1 MLLATNYTLPIAYS
15 LRHKAKNTTM
25 NYYSLH
31 RKSPNTTFKNA
42 VIQGLAK
49 DRGIYFPETITP
61 ISKEFIDNIENYSN
75 EEIAFEAIKQFVGDE
90 IPEEKLKEI
99 ISETVSFDFPVV
111 KIDDNIG
118 TLELFHGPTMAFK
131 DVGAKFL
138 AKCLEYFNRDNDNEV
153 TVLVATSGDTGGA
166 VANGFLGAKGVNV
179 VILYPSGKVSDIQEK
194 QLTTLGQNI
203 TALEVDGVFD
213 DCQEMVKTAFLDEE
227 ITKTLTSANSINVAR
242 WLPQMFYFFFAYKQL
257 KKKNKDILFSV
268 PSGNFG
274 NICAGIMAQKL
285 GLPIKHFIAATNV
298 NDTVPNYLVDGVY
311 SPKPSKATI
320 SNAMDV
326 GNPSNFIRIQELF
339 NNDLEILKR
348 AFSSYS
354 FSDDETRETMK
365 KIYNNSSY
373 VADPHGA
380 VGYLGLKKYG
390 LKENEFGVF
399 LETAHPV
406 KFLDVV
412 EDTLP
417 VKVQI
422 PEQIKKVIYKKKVAY
437 KATSYQDLKDYLTN

>member
-1 MLLATNYTLPIAYS
+1 
-15 LRHKAKNTTM
+15 M

-31 RKSPNTTFKNA
+31 HKSPKTSFKNA
-42 VIQGLAK
+42 VVQGLAK
-49 DRGIYFPETITP
+49 DRGIYFP
-61 ISKEFIDNIENYSN
+61 DNITQLSKDFIENISEYTN
-75 EEIAFEAIKQFVGDE
+75 HEIAYEVIKQFVGDE
-90 IPEEKLKEI
+90 IPTEKLKEI
-99 ISETVSFDFPVV
+99 IAATVSFDFPLV
-111 KIDDNIG
+111 KVDDNIAS
-118 TLELFHGPTMAFK
+118 LELFHGPTMAFK
-131 DVGAKFL
+131 DVGAKFM
-138 AKCLEYFNRDNDNEV
+138 AQCLEYFNQGNTEEI

-213 DCQEMVKTAFLDEE
+213 DCQEMVKTAFLDQE
-227 ITKTLTSANSINVAR
+227 ITKKLTSANSINVAR
-242 WLPQMFYFFFAYKQL
+242 WLPQMFYFFFAYKELHKQHKAL
-257 KKKNKDILFSV
+257 TFSV

-274 NICAGIMAQKL
+274 NICAGVMAQKL
-285 GLPIKHFIAATNV
+285 GLPIKHFIASTNI
-298 NDTVPNYLVDGVY
+298 NDTVPNYLVNGIY
-311 SPKPSKATI
+311 TPKPSKTTI

-339 NNDLEILKR
+339 NNDLETLKS

-354 FSDDETRETMK
+354 FSDEETRKTMK
-365 KIYNNSSY
+365 KIYSNSGY

-380 VGYLGLKKYG
+380 VGYLGLKKHG
-390 LKENEFGVF
+390 LKETEFGVF

-412 EDTLP
+412 EATLP
-417 VKVQI
+417 VKVEIPAQI
-422 PEQIKKVIYKKKVAY
+422 QKVINNKKVAIRAANY
-437 KATSYQDLKDYLTN
+437 EDLKAFLMK